1 MGLYV
6 GGVGVGVTDAA
17 GAIAATDV
25 ADRLKLSG
33 RAAEVPTAS
42 CLAVSPGASR
52 MALPSS
58 FVEPVGGAAVAAAAA
73 AAAATADGVDD
84 VDDEEQEE
92 LMGGRDT
99 DAGDVILRRGKG
111 RDVDE
116 DRLFGRDGGGCAAGS
131 LPGCER
137 LMIRAH
143 VATLMFIWL

>member
-73 AAAATADGVDD
+73 VAAIVIVISGFSVTADWLSPCPPG
-84 VDDEEQEE
+84 Q
-92 LMGGRDT
+92 LLT
-99 DAGDVILRRGKG
+99 CCAQARRSCPPPC
-111 RDVDE
+111 VY
-116 DRLFGRDGGGCAAGS
+116 C
-131 LPGCER
+131 
-137 LMIRAH
+137 
-143 VATLMFIWL
+143 